1 MSIIKLREAI
11 SEGSVAGVLAAFRE
25 LTGESLSWGETDEA
39 PTVVKKRGRPK
50 KSNNPAKNRPKAAR
64 VVREK
69 IVPKKNPAKKVVSRP
84 NLFVDTL
91 KDEREYLQGK
101 KKPKPR
107 YDSERPAF
115 EKVEVR
121 CDMCGKQES
130 VSPILADR
138 SVGGD
143 YTYYCNKCIGK
154 R

>member
-11 SEGSVAGVLAAFRE
+11 SEGSVVGVLAAFRE
-25 LTGESLSWGETDEA
+25 LTGESLSWGEADEVPA
-39 PTVVKKRGRPK
+39 VAKKRGRPK
-50 KSNNPAKNRPKAAR
+50 KSNNPAKNRPKAAK
-64 VVREK
+64 VAREK
-69 IVPKKNPAKKVVSRP
+69 IAPKKNSAKKTVAT
-84 NLFVDTL
+84 NGFVDTL
-91 KDEREYLQGK
+91 EDAREFLQGK

-107 YDSERPAF
+107 YDSDRPAF